1 MHALHWL
8 VAFVCVVLSACTTIS
23 PLSSAS
29 PLPAPDVREAN
40 VTEVTRP
47 IELTLGLV
55 TSANFVVID
64 VEAGSG
70 AAMAHVQVGDQLL
83 ALDELVLRDANSVAE
98 AKAKIAPGQS
108 MRLILLRESRR
119 MEVLIVPQAPNAFP
133 NKATQTP
140 VPPNALYL

>member
-1 MHALHWL
+1 MMVFLLKLTICWGFFALL
-8 VAFVCVVLSACTTIS
+8 YALLLRSETFFRSNRLYLLGTMLTGIVL
-23 PLSSAS
+23 
-29 PLPAPDVREAN
+29 
-40 VTEVTRP
+40 
-47 IELTLGLV
+47 
-55 TSANFVVID
+55 
-64 VEAGSG
+64 
-70 AAMAHVQVGDQLL
+70 AAVGDQLL

-108 MRLILLRESRR
+108 MRLILLRESRQ